1 MMKGVNNPLFL
12 LPEDFSRA
20 LKENSLATN
29 LVTPTIWSVA
39 NQNVSDAAW

>member
-20 LKENSLATN
+20 LKENSLAII
-29 LVTPTIWSVA
+29 V
-39 NQNVSDAAW
+39 QNKFGISRK